1 MPASPQDKF
10 KKVGA
15 NTVTSLAAP
24 GKNLGATSIN
34 VGSTTNYPTD
44 TGLVIGIRI
53 VDSNGNAMP
62 GTYTEWNG
70 MYDSPTSL
78 TIENTPVYGTDQVY
92 GAGAT
97 TQVFL
102 MVSSSLHNQ
111 MVDGLLVSHDQDGKL
126 KANAPIDSPQGSLA
140 NITPIGS
147 ILNFAGSTAPTG
159 WLLCYGQVVSRATYA
174 SLFAVISTTYGAG
187 DGSTTFN
194 LPDLRGRTVAGKDDM
209 GGSSANRLTGLSGGL
224 DGDVLGASGGAQSHT
239 LSQTEIPSHSHTVGL
254 GGANTNFIPQAGVGI
269 GTTATT
275 SNTGLTGGG
284 GAHNNVQPTIIMNH
298 IIKT

>member
-24 GKNLGATSIN
+24 GKNLAATSIN
-34 VGSTTNYPTD
+34 VGATTNYPTD

-126 KANAPIDSPQGSLA
+126 KAGAISNSNMLA
-140 NITPIGS
+140 NNTVTTPAITDASVTAAKIAPGAL
-147 ILNFAGSTAPTG
+147 ILGFAEASDTKTFFSTPVVVVTVSVTIPTG
-159 WLLCYGQVVSRATYA
+159 VSKVEV
-174 SLFAVISTTYGAG
+174 FAEAG
-187 DGSTTFN
+187 TIQKN
-194 LPDLRGRTVAGKDDM
+194 A
-209 GGSSANRLTGLSGGL
+209 
-224 DGDVLGASGGAQSHT
+224 
-239 LSQTEIPSHSHTVGL
+239 VGL
-254 GGANTNFIPQAGVGI
+254 MTCSIKKDATILRTDSIYGTAANLQTPFTLRRFVDVTPGDTNVFAMQA
-269 GTTATT
+269 
-275 SNTGLTGGG
+275 SCPSDTGSAYG
-284 GAHNNVQPTIIMNH
+284 HKTISVRVVA
-298 IIKT
+298 

>member
-44 TGLVIGIRI
+44 TGLVIGMRV

-111 MVDGLLVSHDQDGKL
+111 MIDGLLVSHDQDGKL
-126 KANAPIDSPQGSLA
+126 KAGAISNSNMLA
-140 NITPIGS
+140 NNTVTTAAITDASVTPVKLQSGTGTDWAWDT
-147 ILNFAGSTAPTG
+147 FTPT
-159 WLLCYGQVVSRATYA
+159 
-174 SLFAVISTTYGAG
+174 
-187 DGSTTFN
+187 
-194 LPDLRGRTVAGKDDM
+194 
-209 GGSSANRLTGLSGGL
+209 LSGQFADAKWNKNFKYKQTGKTVNARFSFIANANTPMSGSGVASFTLPVSSISYPGTSSLSPVGRWYGL
-224 DGDVLGASGGAQSHT
+224 DKSADIVFMGDVLWTST
-239 LSQTEIPSHSHTVGL
+239 TTVAL
-254 GGANTNFIPQAGVGI
+254 FLLNAANTYLSVNIITSSVPITWAIDDEISGFITYEA
-269 GTTATT
+269 A
-275 SNTGLTGGG
+275 
-284 GAHNNVQPTIIMNH
+284 
-298 IIKT
+298 